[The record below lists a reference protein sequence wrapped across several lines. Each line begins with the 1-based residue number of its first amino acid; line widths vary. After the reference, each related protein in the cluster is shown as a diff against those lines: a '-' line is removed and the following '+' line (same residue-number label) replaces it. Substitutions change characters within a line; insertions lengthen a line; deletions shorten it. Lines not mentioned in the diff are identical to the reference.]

1 MKIKRIVKPGDPGT
15 KKLVQ
20 RFGEKL
26 VCVRYRYDD
35 ENNRVL
41 KTVELII
48 EDTEWKRDREK
59 IPKNKVMCLRV
70 DINETKLQKRIR
82 ENGGKWDGKERVWRL
97 PYKDVLELGLTD
109 RRMKGGKKVSKYR
122 NKSKAVFFRKF
133 LYIEM

>member
-109 RRMKGGKKVSKYR
+109 RRMKGEK
-122 NKSKAVFFRKF
+122 KF
-133 LYIEM
+133 LNIETKVRPYFFGSFYI